1 MSSRIDIDKEI
12 RQAVDTGKV
21 ILGTDKSLK
30 AIKLG
35 HAKLVIVAS
44 NCPPG
49 VLADIKHYGG
59 LANVS
64 IHIFGK
70 NSAELGGA
78 CGKLF
83 SVSVLAVLEP
93 GGSNILSLGETR

>member
-1 MSSRIDIDKEI
+1 MDINKEI

-35 HAKLVIVAS
+35 RAKLAIVAS

-49 VLADIKHYGG
+49 VLADIKRYGG
-59 LANVS
+59 LANIP
-64 IHIFGK
+64 IHIFGRD
-70 NSAELGGA
+70 SAELGVA